1 MLFRFLLL
9 SAALAAGFPTFAA
22 SAQFKMKKEKLT
34 HSMLLIVEKDNERT
48 IDIPAGESFRIRLP
62 ENASTGYQWA
72 VDHFD
77 GEYLELV
84 SAEPHYGAK
93 AVGSGGEVEFVFKG
107 KNAGSGEIDLKK
119 WRHWEGDS
127 SVISRFHLRVNVLP

>member
-9 SAALAAGFPTFAA
+9 FAALVAAFSTYAT
-22 SAQFKMKKEKLT
+22 SAQFKIKKEKVS
-34 HSMLLIVEKDNERT
+34 HSMLLIVEKDNERA
-48 IDIPAGESFRIRLP
+48 IDIPAGASFRVRLP

-107 KNAGSGEIDLKK
+107 KNAGSGEIELKK

-127 SVISRFHLRVNVLP
+127 SVIARFRLRVNVLP

>member
-9 SAALAAGFPTFAA
+9 SAALAAAFPTYAA
-22 SAQFKMKKEKLT
+22 SAQFKIKKEKVT

-48 IDIPAGESFRIRLP
+48 IEILAGASFRIRLP

-77 GEYLELV
+77 GETLELV
-84 SAEPHYGAK
+84 STEPHYGAK
-93 AVGSGGEVEFVFKG
+93 ALGSGGEVEFVVKG
-107 KNAGSGEIDLKK
+107 KRAGAGEIELKK
-119 WRHWEGDS
+119 WRQWEGDA
-127 SVISRFHLRVNVLP
+127 SVIERFHLRVNVLP